1 MTCIYLYL
9 ITKMSS
15 STAIHSFKWKISQF
29 FNVVSDFGPQFASLC
44 NILVYWALKTPY
56 QYKRWSILVV
66 SVISLSQISPVV
78 PLNMVT
84 VHRWFQKHYSR
95 PSWAAPRPV
104 CYHALDSPAER
115 RLLRETWMEKSK
127 HGTNHITEMCLQ
139 HTQRSGNTH
148 PMCPSH
154 RWTTNKGTSMLTN
167 ALAHKRSFVI
177 VS

>member
-66 SVISLSQISPVV
+66 SVISLSQISPVF

-84 VHRWFQKHYSR
+84 GTVDSKNTTADRLEPLHVQCVIMLWILQQNDAFWEKHEWRRVNMAQTTSPRCVYSTH
-95 PSWAAPRPV
+95 SG
-104 CYHALDSPAER
+104 AETLIPCVPLTAELQTKVR
-115 RLLRETWMEKSK
+115 Q
-127 HGTNHITEMCLQ
+127 CLQ
-139 HTQRSGNTH
+139 MH
-148 PMCPSH
+148 
-154 RWTTNKGTSMLTN
+154 WLIKGHL
-167 ALAHKRSFVI
+167 
-177 VS
+177 